1 MDTNPGGSP
10 LYPHEKETPRSQKKE
25 KTMTLRER
33 QQIMHPHNPP
43 ASVSE
48 ESHPE
53 QSSELFAK
61 AEGLLAAGD
70 AAINRVL
77 SGNSETFLR
86 ASRQQGGE

>member
-1 MDTNPGGSP
+1 
-10 LYPHEKETPRSQKKE
+10 
-25 KTMTLRER
+25 MTLRER
-33 QQIMHPHNPP
+33 QQIKHPQNPQ
-43 ASVSE
+43 ASLQE
-48 ESHPE
+48 ENHSGPPG
-53 QSSELFAK
+53 ELFAR